1 MLGGQVNDVF
11 RVGASLGA
19 TVDGGQDDP
28 VAMVV
33 QERCRERQATAH
45 VVEGVVTHDE
55 EFLHREPT
63 DGGLLL
69 LGLHDRV
76 DTGFHRIHPTHRTS
90 DGTQDVPVALLTAQ
104 DHVFLPDAPEPQ
116 GESEHDKEGQ
126 QRDPA
131 DDGKRKGELVQGELG
146 HGAPSYTRAMRPEE
160 VKVLLRGIEE
170 GTTSVDQAFQALSAL
185 PVEDIDLAQ
194 LDTHRELR
202 QGMPE
207 AIFAE
212 GKTPEQVSTIASVLL
227 EKNTGS
233 VLATRVSPEM
243 VDSIKAIFPDAVHHA
258 EARLLVFRTAP
269 KRTAGSVAVVSA
281 GTSDLPVAEEAA
293 IVAETCG
300 AEVIRV
306 TDVGVAGLHRLLRS
320 QDRLRSADV
329 VIVIAGMEGALASLV
344 GGITA
349 APVVAVPTSV
359 GYGSSFDGL
368 AALLA
373 MLNSCA
379 AGVAVMN
386 IDNGFGA
393 AMFALRL
400 LQVIDR

>member
-1 MLGGQVNDVF
+1 
-11 RVGASLGA
+11 
-19 TVDGGQDDP
+19 
-28 VAMVV
+28 
-33 QERCRERQATAH
+33 
-45 VVEGVVTHDE
+45 
-55 EFLHREPT
+55 
-63 DGGLLL
+63 
-69 LGLHDRV
+69 
-76 DTGFHRIHPTHRTS
+76 
-90 DGTQDVPVALLTAQ
+90 
-104 DHVFLPDAPEPQ
+104 
-116 GESEHDKEGQ
+116 
-126 QRDPA
+126 
-131 DDGKRKGELVQGELG
+131 
-146 HGAPSYTRAMRPEE
+146 MRPDE

-170 GTTSVDQAFQALSAL
+170 GTTSVDQAFRALSAL

-207 AIFAE
+207 AIYAE
-212 GKTPEQVSTIASVLL
+212 GKTAEQVAAIASVLL
-227 EKNTGS
+227 AKNTGA
-233 VLATRVSPEM
+233 VIATRVSAEM
-243 VDSIKAIFPDAVHHA
+243 ADAVRTELPDAVHHPD
-258 EARLLVFRTAP
+258 ARLLVFREAP
-269 KRTAGSVAVVSA
+269 KRTSGAVAVVSA
-281 GTSDLPVAEEAA
+281 GTSDRPVAEEAA

-300 AEVIRV
+300 AAVTRV

-400 LQVIDR
+400 LQAIDR